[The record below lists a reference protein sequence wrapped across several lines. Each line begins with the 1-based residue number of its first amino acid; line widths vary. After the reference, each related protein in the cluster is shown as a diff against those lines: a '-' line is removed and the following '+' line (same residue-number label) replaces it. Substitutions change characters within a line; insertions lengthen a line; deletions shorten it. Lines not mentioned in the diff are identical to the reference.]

1 MYLLNKTDEYDNITI
16 TNCINNEIN
25 FDLLI
30 ATIWLT
36 IQCGLSILCLMSLVL
51 YTFIKTLLNN
61 KWYWRKIYTQ
71 TIHSDVLIVYQAHL
85 VKV

>member
-30 ATIWLT
+30 ATI
-36 IQCGLSILCLMSLVL
+36 
-51 YTFIKTLLNN
+51 
-61 KWYWRKIYTQ
+61 
-71 TIHSDVLIVYQAHL
+71 
-85 VKV
+85 